1 MTKCLRDAARR
12 THTLKLAA
20 MGRTVINKA
29 TYLLV
34 RTLAN
39 APPNGWLHSPW
50 HWYRFPFSLRN
61 HLLWSP
67 SLQGWFWPEDESAI
81 ECMLHLPSYEPV
93 VWVSPQPGH
102 IFIDIG
108 AHVGWYTLR
117 AARAV
122 GPTGLV
128 IALEPDPVNRHQ
140 LEKNLS
146 LNQVRNCEVVPLAA
160 WSRPGRVRWRPG
172 QEPVWHK
179 IDEQEGPEVIEAA
192 RVDDLVAQWNLE
204 HVDWI
209 KMDIEGG
216 EVEALKGAVATLEQF
231 RPALFIEVHETLGQ
245 LKELLAELGYSIV
258 QASFDEILDKHG
270 WILARPHTGS
280 N

>member
-1 MTKCLRDAARR
+1 MTKVLRDSRGI
-12 THTLKLAA
+12 TDKLAA
-20 MGRTVINKA
+20 MGRMVVNKA
-29 TYLLV
+29 AYVLV
-34 RTLAN
+34 RALAS
-39 APPNGWLHSPW
+39 PPADGWHHSPW

-61 HLLWSP
+61 HFLWSP
-67 SLQGWFWPEDESAI
+67 SLECWFCPEDECAI

-93 VWVSPQPGH
+93 DWVSPQPGH
-102 IFIDIG
+102 VFIDIG

-122 GPTGLV
+122 GPTGFV

-216 EVEALKGAVATLEQF
+216 EVEALKGAVATLGQF
-231 RPALFIEVHETLGQ
+231 RPALFVEVHETLGQ

>member
-1 MTKCLRDAARR
+1 MTKWLRDAARR

-39 APPNGWLHSPW
+39 APPNGWLDSPL

-61 HLLWSP
+61 HILWSP
-67 SLQGWFWPEDESAI
+67 SLKCWFWPEDESAI

>member
-1 MTKCLRDAARR
+1 MTKVLRDSRGI
-12 THTLKLAA
+12 TDKLAA
-20 MGRTVINKA
+20 MGRMVVNKA
-29 TYLLV
+29 AYVLV
-34 RTLAN
+34 RALAS
-39 APPNGWLHSPW
+39 PPADGWHHSPW

-61 HLLWSP
+61 HFLWSP
-67 SLQGWFWPEDESAI
+67 SLECWFCPEDECAI

-93 VWVSPQPGH
+93 DWVSPQPGH
-102 IFIDIG
+102 VFIDIG

-122 GPTGLV
+122 GPTGFV

-160 WSRPGRVRWRPG
+160 RSRPGRVRWRPG
-172 QEPVWHK
+172 QEPVCHK

-192 RVDDLVAQWNLE
+192 RVDDLVARWNLE

-216 EVEALKGAVATLEQF
+216 VVEALKGAVATLGQF
-231 RPALFIEVHETLGQ
+231 RPALFVEVHETLGQ